1 MKKLSKKVIA
11 FALAVVM
18 ILTAGAVVP
27 QGNVEVQ
34 AANSRVYIVNSCKN
48 MVFTYKSG
56 DGYTGY
62 YTVISIM
69 GCNKASQIKKL
80 KSSSKDVRVYAK
92 DGCIRAEFGKKAIK
106 KATITCTVKGV
117 KLKATLSVKKYSNP
131 CASFKLG
138 KTDLTSKFSKTDV
151 FKTNKNYKNQKLTI
165 NMKNGWKITK
175 VYVQKKSGSYTTERM
190 NKSSYSKKI
199 SLTNNSGYVYVYCY
213 NEKTK
218 VSEML
223 EIRDASW
230 Y

>member
-1 MKKLSKKVIA
+1 MKQLSKKLIA

-27 QGNVEVQ
+27 QGSVEVQ
-34 AANSRVYIVNSCKN
+34 AANSKVYVNPYSAN
-48 MVFTYKSG
+48 MILTYKPG
-56 DGYTGY
+56 DGYRGY
-62 YTVISIM
+62 YTTISIM
-69 GCNKASQIKKL
+69 GCDKASQIKNL
-80 KSSSKDVRVYAK
+80 KSSNKNFKLKPGNGYIRV
-92 DGCIRAEFGKKAIK
+92 DFGKKTAK
-106 KATITCTVKGV
+106 TTISCTVKGV
-117 KLKATLSVKKYSNP
+117 KLKTTLTIKKYSNP
-131 CASFKLG
+131 CSSFKLG
-138 KTDLTSKFSKTDV
+138 KTDLTSKFGKTDV

-165 NMKNGWKITK
+165 KMKNGWKITK

-218 VSEML
+218 VSECL